1 MLPVIREATVWIES
15 RTRCAYPAMV
25 CTCLRERRPDAA
37 GQACITA
44 RAARR
49 GTGIDETDDIDQYPS
64 EASLPW
70 RTAMAWVGGEK
81 MRELEG
87 VLHEAAGRLSPAHVA
102 ALVAHPDVVRSALA
116 VVADVLT
123 LDDEAGSGIET
134 IAGAEPVRVG
144 VEEAAGRM
152 AERSRAGAPETLL
165 TSDELAERVGLKTR
179 QSVHDW
185 LKKGRIVGWRGARR
199 GHVFPAG
206 QLDDRGRPVD
216 GLDRV
221 AGLFD
226 DGYAA
231 WVWLTTEQSSLDGGK
246 PLTLLAGGEID
257 RVVNAA
263 EGDRQG
269 DFA

>member
-1 MLPVIREATVWIES
+1 MDR
-15 RTRCAYPAMV
+15 
-25 CTCLRERRPDAA
+25 
-37 GQACITA
+37 
-44 RAARR
+44 
-49 GTGIDETDDIDQYPS
+49 
-64 EASLPW
+64 
-70 RTAMAWVGGEK
+70 VGGEK

-87 VLHEAAGRLSPAHVA
+87 VLHEAAGRLTPAHVA
-102 ALVAHPDVVRSALA
+102 ALIAHPDAVRSALA
-116 VVADVLT
+116 VAADVLT
-123 LDDEAGSGIET
+123 LDYEAGFGVKVIS
-134 IAGAEPVRVG
+134 GAEPLRVG
-144 VEEAAGRM
+144 AEEAAGRM
-152 AERSRAGAPETLL
+152 AERTRAGTPETLL
-165 TSDELAERVGLKTR
+165 TSDELAKRVGLKTR

-206 QLDDRGRPVD
+206 QLDAQSRPFE

-226 DGYAA
+226 DGHAA
-231 WVWLTTEQSSLDGGK
+231 WVWLTTELFSLDGAK

-257 RVVNAA
+257 RVVKAA

>member
-1 MLPVIREATVWIES
+1 
-15 RTRCAYPAMV
+15 
-25 CTCLRERRPDAA
+25 
-37 GQACITA
+37 
-44 RAARR
+44 
-49 GTGIDETDDIDQYPS
+49 
-64 EASLPW
+64 
-70 RTAMAWVGGEK
+70 MAPIGEEK
-81 MRELEG
+81 VRELEG

-102 ALVAHPDVVRSALA
+102 ALVAHPDAVRSALA
-116 VVADVLT
+116 VAADALT
-123 LDDEAGSGIET
+123 TDDAAQPRIET
-134 IAGAEPVRVG
+134 IAGSEPVLVDA
-144 VEEAAGRM
+144 EAAAGRM
-152 AERSRAGAPETLL
+152 AERVREGAFETLL

-199 GHVFPAG
+199 GHVFPAA
-206 QLDDRGRPVD
+206 QLDERGRPLD

-231 WVWLTTEQSSLDGGK
+231 WVWLTTELSSLDGAT

-257 RVVNAA
+257 RVAKAA

>member
-1 MLPVIREATVWIES
+1 M
-15 RTRCAYPAMV
+15 
-25 CTCLRERRPDAA
+25 
-37 GQACITA
+37 A
-44 RAARR
+44 R
-49 GTGIDETDDIDQYPS
+49 
-64 EASLPW
+64 
-70 RTAMAWVGGEK
+70 VGGEK
-81 MRELEG
+81 IRELES
-87 VLHEAAGRLSPAHVA
+87 VLHEAAGCLSPAHVA
-102 ALVAHPDVVRSALA
+102 ALVAHPDAVRSALA

-123 LDDEAGSGIET
+123 LDDETGSGVEV

-144 VEEAAGRM
+144 AEEATAKLAART
-152 AERSRAGAPETLL
+152 RDSAPETLL
-165 TSDELAERVGLKTR
+165 TSDELASRVGLKTR
-179 QSVHDW
+179 QSVDDW

-206 QLDDRGRPVD
+206 QLDERGRPFD

-231 WVWLTTEQSSLDGGK
+231 WVWLTTELCSLDGAT

-257 RVVNAA
+257 RVAKAA

>member
-1 MLPVIREATVWIES
+1 M
-15 RTRCAYPAMV
+15 
-25 CTCLRERRPDAA
+25 
-37 GQACITA
+37 A
-44 RAARR
+44 RF
-49 GTGIDETDDIDQYPS
+49 
-64 EASLPW
+64 
-70 RTAMAWVGGEK
+70 GGEK

-102 ALVAHPDVVRSALA
+102 ALVAHPDAVRSALA
-116 VVADVLT
+116 VAADVLM
-123 LDDEAGSGIET
+123 LDDAGLREIET
-134 IAGAEPVRVG
+134 IAGVEPRRVG
-144 VEEAAGRM
+144 AEEATGRL
-152 AERSRAGAPETLL
+152 AARTRESAPETLL
-165 TSDELAERVGLKTR
+165 TSDELAARVGLKTR

-206 QLDDRGRPVD
+206 QLDERGRPVD

-231 WVWLTTEQSSLDGGK
+231 WVWLTTELSSLDGAT

-257 RVVNAA
+257 RVAKAA

>member
-1 MLPVIREATVWIES
+1 M
-15 RTRCAYPAMV
+15 
-25 CTCLRERRPDAA
+25 
-37 GQACITA
+37 A
-44 RAARR
+44 R
-49 GTGIDETDDIDQYPS
+49 
-64 EASLPW
+64 
-70 RTAMAWVGGEK
+70 VGGEK

-102 ALVAHPDVVRSALA
+102 ALVAHPDAVRSALA
-116 VVADVLT
+116 VAADVLT
-123 LDDEAGSGIET
+123 PDDGVGAGSET
-134 IAGAEPVRVG
+134 VEGAEPVRVSA
-144 VEEAAGRM
+144 EEAAGRLT
-152 AERSRAGAPETLL
+152 ERARAGPPETLL
-165 TSDELAERVGLKTR
+165 TSDELAVRVGLRTR

-206 QLDDRGRPVD
+206 QLDERGRPFD

-231 WVWLTTEQSSLDGGK
+231 WVWLTTELPALDGAT
-246 PLTLLAGGEID
+246 PLALLAGGEAD
-257 RVVNAA
+257 RVAKAA

>member
-1 MLPVIREATVWIES
+1 MA
-15 RTRCAYPAMV
+15 RT
-25 CTCLRERRPDAA
+25 
-37 GQACITA
+37 
-44 RAARR
+44 
-49 GTGIDETDDIDQYPS
+49 
-64 EASLPW
+64 
-70 RTAMAWVGGEK
+70 GGGK
-81 MRELEG
+81 IRELEG

-102 ALVAHPDVVRSALA
+102 ALVAHPDAVRSALA
-116 VVADVLT
+116 VAADVLT
-123 LDDEAGSGIET
+123 LDDAGRAALET
-134 IAGAEPVRVG
+134 IGGAEPRRVDA
-144 VEEAAGRM
+144 EEAAGRL
-152 AERSRAGAPETLL
+152 AARTRESAPETLL
-165 TSDELAERVGLKTR
+165 TSDELAARVGLKTR

-206 QLDDRGRPVD
+206 QLDERGRPFA

-231 WVWLTTEQSSLDGGK
+231 WVWLTTELPALDGAT

-257 RVVNAA
+257 RVARAA